1 MRMAWRA
8 EDLEIL
14 EAISQ
19 DADTRDL
26 FLRMA
31 HLWRDGRLAPFLHEL
46 VQDNDLDA
54 ETTAASTELATDE
67 RFLRAV
73 EEYVV
78 NTKRLH

>member
-1 MRMAWRA
+1 M
-8 EDLEIL
+8 L

-19 DADTRDL
+19 DDDTRDL

-31 HLWRDGRLAPFLHEL
+31 HLSRDGQLAPFLQEL
-46 VQDNDLDA
+46 VHDQELDA
-54 ETTAASTELATDE
+54 ETTAAFTELATDS

-78 NTKRLH
+78 NTQRLH